1 MLLPCLIFGIISK
14 LLECKRQYVPPIPD
28 GRDTPLLAKAI
39 SPHHCDWGR
48 VGVRGGGGGGGGLLP
63 ARVLDLH
70 QLHWADAEADPR
82 HSRHLAKTETRTLLI
97 HKQSKQKQKI

>member
-1 MLLPCLIFGIISK
+1 MG
-14 LLECKRQYVPPIPD
+14 
-28 GRDTPLLAKAI
+28 G
-39 SPHHCDWGR
+39 W
-48 VGVRGGGGGGGGLLP
+48 GGGGGGGGLLP

-70 QLHWADAEADPR
+70 QLHWADAEADTR